1 MNPNAAKQFA
11 ALNAASLARRAQAT
25 RPSPLPGGPTSASFI
40 GGALPSINQQQSPS
54 PAPGHDPLSAL
65 SSQNRLSLQAQSMNI
80 SPSSSDPFMSQGGQQ
95 HVRQRQP
102 QQQQQQPQQQT
113 PSPFS
118 QSTANTAA
126 PAPGFGAFG
135 APAPHVGS
143 DLFRAPIGFG
153 ASSSFGS
160 GPSPSGLFGGSSFGT
175 AATYANNAF
184 GGAASTFGTSAPSAE
199 VSHAATAPP
208 PEDDVLS
215 AFEEITGPGPFSEP
229 ATVVTE
235 SPLSV
240 SYAVEGKSTIP
251 SDGVAHQVSVAV
263 LSFDSK
269 VTHVCCPKIEARVYL
284 QVGGI

>member
-1 MNPNAAKQFA
+1 MSSGEDWKNAALMLSTVASDMFA
-11 ALNAASLARRAQAT
+11 KSVPHLKVAKIQPGKPQTFGLFGKANPGQADNGIF
-25 RPSPLPGGPTSASFI
+25 SNFV
-40 GGALPSINQQQSPS
+40 
-54 PAPGHDPLSAL
+54 
-65 SSQNRLSLQAQSMNI
+65 
-80 SPSSSDPFMSQGGQQ
+80 GQP
-95 HVRQRQP
+95 HAFG

-284 QVGGI
+284 QVGGISICYLVKCGAESLLTTVRSQEYD